1 MAATD
6 SNLYIN
12 QENIDRQA
20 QASGSSEPAKVG
32 STASGS
38 DTNVFYVDVKVFL
51 EGVQVPHMQA
61 AVSYGIDSP
70 PTATIVIPA
79 AQFLRNIPET
89 TKVLITFRDLLPDAN
104 GVYKW
109 RVLFDGEVSGIGY
122 SIDSNGATLSLTALH
137 STAYLTLLQL
147 MTAPVRSYIYSSDPH
162 ALLGNPTLWSTTAVG
177 TSHNVTFL
185 EELLKDLKLTDSKE
199 RAITSMA
206 DIVYIILRN
215 IIEGFKDSA
224 AVSRWMWKYL
234 GNDTSG
240 LKLLT
245 RIYGVGDKAK
255 DDKFVQNVHEAL
267 KGAGVNA
274 QVMASIKHPNSSSSS
289 DAADMGFTDST
300 GLKNTIINPDG
311 SYTITDVYC
320 RPDNKKMTYNVLTV
334 TPAETIGK
342 GGKTT
347 QGEKI
352 IAQANAMLGTPY
364 PKQGTPVDGALDCA
378 TCVQQI
384 LQKAGMTCKY
394 NYVPNIMAQAEDSKM
409 LTWAAKDKN
418 ALINAKAGDLIVV
431 NKDSGHIVIADGN
444 GGCYDASY
452 SKGEFIHRPSISAA
466 FPDIVAVI
474 NTSTQQMA

>member
-1 MAATD
+1 MAATE
-6 SNLYIN
+6 SNIYVN

-89 TKVLITFRDLLPDAN
+89 TKVLITFKDLLPDAN

-122 SIDSNGATLSLTALH
+122 SIDSKGATLSLTALH

-147 MTAPVRSYIYSSDPH
+147 MTAPVRSYIYSEDPDS
-162 ALLGNPTLWSTTAVG
+162 LVGNTTLWSTTAVG
-177 TSHNVTFL
+177 SSNNVTFL
-185 EELLKDLKLTDSKE
+185 NAVLKDIKSKDPK
-199 RAITSMA
+199 IKSMA

-215 IIEGFKDSA
+215 VIEGLKDSA
-224 AVSRWMWKYL
+224 AVARWMWKYL
-234 GNDTSG
+234 GNEPSG

-245 RIYGVGDKAK
+245 RIYGVSQDAK
-255 DDKFVQNVHEAL
+255 SDDFLQKSSNTL
-267 KGAGVNA
+267 KGEGANA
-274 QVMASIKHPNSSSSS
+274 QVMASINHPNSSGSS

-320 RPDNKKMTYNVLTV
+320 RPNNKKMTYNVLTV
-334 TPAETIGK
+334 TPSETIGK
-342 GGKTT
+342 GGSTP

-352 IAQANAMLGTPY
+352 IAQAKAMLGTPY
-364 PKQGTPVDGALDCA
+364 PKEGTPVDGALDCA
-378 TCVQQI
+378 TCVQQV
-384 LQKAGMTCKY
+384 LQKAGMNCNY

-409 LTWAAKDKN
+409 LTWATKDKN
-418 ALINAKAGDLIVV
+418 ALTNAKAGDLIVV

-452 SKGEFIHRPSISAA
+452 SAGKFIHRPSISAA

-474 NTSTQQMA
+474 NTSTNTLKK